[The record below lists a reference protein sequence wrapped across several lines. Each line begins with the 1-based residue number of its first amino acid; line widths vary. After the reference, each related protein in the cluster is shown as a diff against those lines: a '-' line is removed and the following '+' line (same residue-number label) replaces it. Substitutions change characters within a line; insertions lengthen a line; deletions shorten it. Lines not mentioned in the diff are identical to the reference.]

1 MMCRVF
7 GIICGKMDVIGAN
20 DCVCFGNIKI
30 ISHLCIITPF
40 FDMITVITHIMI
52 WNTLCYTKW
61 IFAHIQNTRFK
72 LIKWVWVLFDFAIFT
87 DVMQLTAVLISQPSR
102 WNPWYD
108 IPVVN
113 KSVHFMRVIKFF
125 CPATP
130 PRFPTLDGCFPTTH
144 ECFPTLDD
152 VSTRSMGVSI
162 HSMVFPYTRWCLPK
176 RTRTRG
182 TRSFVVS
189 VDLDMGYILQEILKI
204 YKNFFYF
211 RILEKS

>member
-1 MMCRVF
+1 
-7 GIICGKMDVIGAN
+7 
-20 DCVCFGNIKI
+20 
-30 ISHLCIITPF
+30 
-40 FDMITVITHIMI
+40 MI

-130 PRFPTLDGCFPTTH
+130 RPPFGNAPRFHTTHECFPTLDGCFPTLDGR
-144 ECFPTLDD
+144 FPHSMD
-152 VSTRSMGVSI
+152 VSTRLTSVSPRLMGVSI
-162 HSMVFPYTRWCLPK
+162 RLMGVSIRLMGVSHTRWVFTEAYEN
-176 RTRTRG
+176 TRYAVVRG
-182 TRSFVVS
+182 F
-189 VDLDMGYILQEILKI
+189 G
-204 YKNFFYF
+204 
-211 RILEKS
+211 